1 MLTAVAYWLA
11 LQPCILVFKGSQILI
26 LVGASGFQ
34 TTLNLNHACFIA
46 TLDIWKTKIHW
57 RDVKNRKM
65 AYGHL
70 MGSNTY
76 LVNPSSTKPL
86 KSN

>member
-34 TTLNLNHACFIA
+34 TTINLNHACFIA
-46 TLDIWKTKIHW
+46 TLEIWKTKIHW
-57 RDVKNRKM
+57 RDGKNKKDGLRS
-65 AYGHL
+65 L